1 MLRLLAGGA
10 GWLGLGLL
18 LWPHATTPARQQP
31 PADADRAALIKLA
44 EQALK
49 DKGLWRGKV
58 YLTNVETFVD
68 RQGTQ
73 TSRKALVIHY
83 RYDGDAALLTR
94 LDVDHKVVLGVEEQ
108 AQFPTS
114 LAPEEVRRA
123 GELARAN
130 VEVKKA
136 LAKYGGPDK
145 FGVDVVQAFT
155 VDPEAFGYKHRLVR
169 VFFREG
175 REYLLYA
182 PNVDVDLTAEQV
194 RVRRNDKG
202 HDKDK

>member
-1 MLRLLAGGA
+1 MSRSLAGA
-10 GWLGLGLL
+10 VACFGLGWW
-18 LWPHATTPARQQP
+18 LWSCAQEPAQP
-31 PADADRAALIKLA
+31 PAGADRAALVKLA

-58 YLTNVETFVD
+58 YLTNVETFTD
-68 RQGTQ
+68 RQGQT

-94 LDVDHKVVLGVEEQ
+94 LDVDRKGVLGVEEQ
-108 AQFPTS
+108 AQFPTC
-114 LAPEEVRRA
+114 LAPEEIRRA
-123 GELARAN
+123 GELAKAN
-130 VEVKKA
+130 AEVKKA

-145 FGVDVVQAFT
+145 FEVDVVQAFT
-155 VDPEAFGYKHRLVR
+155 VDPEAFGYQHRLVR

-175 REYLLYA
+175 REYLLYG

-194 RVRRNDKG
+194 KVRRNDKG
-202 HDKDK
+202 HTKDK